1 MDYIKINGLS
11 KEEVKG
17 LVKEWLKLYPYSFNP
32 EVNFWF
38 YEMPD
43 NQVVVGIHDDLST
56 LAVCLLVIYLGSA
69 KEKDDASNNIEVV
82 AFVTVND
89 NEILL
94 KQNYGRRA
102 KIYAKG
108 LEGDDTSMILLLEN
122 NYCVEYHFRG
132 HAKPIK
138 NSGLV
143 FEEPIISLPDEKE
156 EILVG
161 DVIQKTKVEESL
173 SPEASPL
180 KKLMWYGLCGA
191 VGLAIGFLFVYL
203 FYWKNIGQ

>member
-1 MDYIKINGLS
+1 MDYIKIKGLS
-11 KEEVKG
+11 KDEVKG
-17 LVKEWLKLYPYSFNP
+17 LVKEWLKLYPHSFNQ

-38 YEMPD
+38 YETAD
-43 NQVVVGIHDDLST
+43 NQVVVGLHDDLST
-56 LAVCLLVIYLGSA
+56 LAVSLLVIYLNSA
-69 KEKDDASNNIEVV
+69 KEQNAAANNIEVV
-82 AFVTVND
+82 AFVTVDD

-108 LEGDDTSMILLLEN
+108 LEGDETSVILLLEN
-122 NYCVEYHFRG
+122 NYCVEYRFKG
-132 HAKPIK
+132 HAKQIK

-143 FEEPIISLPDEKE
+143 FEEPEIAVSEEKE

-161 DVIQKTKVEESL
+161 EVVPKTKIEESL

-180 KKLMWYGLCGA
+180 KKLMWYGICGI
-191 VGLAIGFLFVYL
+191 VGLAIGFLLVYI
-203 FYWKNIGQ
+203 YNR